1 MITVISSFFNES
13 KNCNSFLSM
22 INECSDLMPI
32 SEIILVD
39 NGSLDDTFSKLSKL
53 KSQNFEIKILQNP
66 SNSKY
71 GDGFHRAFKESKNKY
86 IFTIHSD
93 LQFNLKV
100 YIQRNVKIINE
111 CIKTNTNIF
120 PKRINRSLLS
130 SVRTIIFQSIVS
142 ILNFH
147 YFSDFNGQP
156 KLLIKSDFDNFKFYS
171 NGFSYDLSLYF
182 YLVKMKKKINT
193 STYVQEKKR
202 IYGKTSW
209 NKNFFSSLYTLVSV
223 LNEFQNFKNKN
234 FK

>member
-13 KNCNSFLSM
+13 KNCDLFLSM
-22 INECSDLMPI
+22 IDECSDLMPI

-39 NGSLDDTFSKLSKL
+39 NGSLDDTFLKLTKL

-66 SNSKY
+66 YNSKY
-71 GDGFHRAFKESKNKY
+71 GDGFHRAFKESKNKF

-93 LQFNLKV
+93 LQFSLQD
-100 YIQRNVKIINE
+100 YIQKNIKIINE

-120 PKRINRSLLS
+120 PKRINRSFFS
-130 SVRTIIFQSIVS
+130 SVRTIIFQSIIS

-147 YFSDFNGQP
+147 YFNDFNGQP
-156 KLLIKSDFDNFKFYS
+156 KLLIKTDFDNFKFHS
-171 NGFSYDLSLYF
+171 HGFSYDLSLYF
-182 YLVKMKKKINT
+182 YLIKMKKKINT
-193 STYVQEKKR
+193 STYVLENKR

-209 NKNFFSSLYTLVSV
+209 NKNLLSSLNTLLTV